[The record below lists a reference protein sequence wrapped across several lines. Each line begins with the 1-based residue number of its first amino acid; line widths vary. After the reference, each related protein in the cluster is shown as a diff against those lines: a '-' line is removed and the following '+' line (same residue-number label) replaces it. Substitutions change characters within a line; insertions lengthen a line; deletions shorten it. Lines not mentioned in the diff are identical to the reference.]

1 MRFDDLQL
9 LRLIDESETSGDTS
23 PLRNGLDL
31 MQRMGQGQQF
41 DWNREGP
48 AFARELILAHRAG
61 YVEWRDMSARNI
73 APADPVANA
82 SQWLQDI
89 WEIRL
94 TIAGRDRARGRI
106 IQVPLSDPDEDDGR
120 DITGMT
126 LEDIARAI
134 GDVYTG
140 TQLPRFLRDSGI
152 PEGFIPPF
160 ESQTKWAYIFAIL
173 EAMHEGGSGA
183 RRGLREF
190 IGAWLEGRL
199 HTAPAQD
206 LRRHITA
213 LLRQQ
218 GWHLLDGR
226 LVIGERTHEEPG
238 PVTAAG
244 RDVRV
249 SALHPEV
256 RQVAERYLDREL
268 PEVAIFEAFKAVNN
282 RVKRLTGSDLDGHT
296 LMGQAFSDKQPML
309 WLADPAT
316 ETGRNIQAGYR
327 FLFMG
332 AVQGLRNPDA
342 HEQFVPLDEE
352 EALEKLAFASM
363 LMRRLDDLPSTTDAP

>member
-1 MRFDDLQL
+1 
-9 LRLIDESETSGDTS
+9 
-23 PLRNGLDL
+23 
-31 MQRMGQGQQF
+31 
-41 DWNREGP
+41 
-48 AFARELILAHRAG
+48 
-61 YVEWRDMSARNI
+61 
-73 APADPVANA
+73 
-82 SQWLQDI
+82 
-89 WEIRL
+89 
-94 TIAGRDRARGRI
+94 
-106 IQVPLSDPDEDDGR
+106 
-120 DITGMT
+120 MT

-160 ESQTKWAYIFAIL
+160 EPQTKWAYIFAIL
-173 EAMHEGGSGA
+173 EAMHEGGSAA

-199 HTAPAQD
+199 HTAPSQD
-206 LRRHITA
+206 LRKHITA

-218 GWHLLDGR
+218 GWHVLDGR
-226 LVIGERTHEEPG
+226 LLIGERTYEEPG

-282 RVKRLTGSDLDGHT
+282 RVKKLTGSDLDGHT
-296 LMGQAFSDKQPML
+296 LMGQAFSDKQPL
-309 WLADPAT
+309 LRLADPAT

-363 LMRRLDDLPSTTDAP
+363 LMRRLDDVPSATGSS